1 MDISTLL
8 ASGTLKAGTQK
19 SDALKADALNAGT
32 LKPDAARLQ
41 GGGQG
46 AAAFT
51 DTLAATVAR
60 TTALSVAQADA
71 APPAAGATQPAL
83 TLADTLMPLLT
94 RLPAAGQAAAGEP
107 SEPLSA
113 APDTDAGEDTPAP
126 LIALLAPPPTPA
138 NVTAEASTPAPT
150 AGATNALPGAPLASA
165 APGAEPALD
174 KQASALAADRL
185 SADGERHAA
194 LSSQAVAT
202 QTVSPTAPVI
212 VVDVAATAAPDAAT
226 LTSLN
231 PAAPTA
237 HSAPLSAPAAPATSL
252 TATLQAPLASSE
264 WQQQLG
270 QQLVS
275 LSQRG
280 EQRIELHLHPRELGP
295 LSVSLKL
302 DDQGAQAHFFSA
314 HASVR
319 GAVEQAIPQLREAF
333 AEQGIA
339 LGEAMVGQHQQQQQN
354 SFGDAQRHAGGGRAP
369 VIEEIEEIGPAVALP
384 AAPLLPGGGVDL
396 YA

>member
-83 TLADTLMPLLT
+83 TLAETLMPLLT

-138 NVTAEASTPAPT
+138 NVTAEASAPAPT

-212 VVDVAATAAPDAAT
+212 VVDGAAT

-231 PAAPTA
+231 PAAPAA
-237 HSAPLSAPAAPATSL
+237 HVAPLSAPAASATSL
-252 TATLQAPLASSE
+252 SPTLQAPLASSE

-384 AAPLLPGGGVDL
+384 PAPLMPGGGVDL